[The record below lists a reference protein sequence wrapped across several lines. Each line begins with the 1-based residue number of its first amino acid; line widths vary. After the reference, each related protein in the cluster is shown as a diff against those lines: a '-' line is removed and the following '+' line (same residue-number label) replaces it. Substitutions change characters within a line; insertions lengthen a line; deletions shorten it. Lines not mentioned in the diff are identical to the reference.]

1 MVNHWNA
8 WFDGVIYMRTAS
20 KVPLQTYLR
29 SIILKMDMTEMTGD
43 DYSLLQLLSNQT
55 VRAAQIIVAV
65 IPILM
70 VYPFLQKY
78 FVKGITLGGVKG

>member
-1 MVNHWNA
+1 
-8 WFDGVIYMRTAS
+8 
-20 KVPLQTYLR
+20 
-29 SIILKMDMTEMTGD
+29 MDMTEMTGD